1 MLATNLLEGAA
12 MEFRKAGASW
22 AEGERFFD
30 EEAGIEVAREWVR
43 RGPHALPTAQ
53 RRMGETI
60 LMRELRRLADEGC
73 FKTIFVDLEDASN
86 PADAIAEI
94 ERRSRSAQG
103 GWERFRSPFAN
114 ARLAEVEIGA
124 WISALVGVVLRMKFR
139 AGVDVDDW
147 RYKGDKLFAALA
159 GSKRPVVLMIDK
171 LPIFVDRLL
180 EGSDDRSTLERMQ
193 ATDEFLSWLRKN
205 SREHRC
211 RICMIVSG
219 SASLEPILR
228 RAGLG
233 AHETLDVTGQ
243 MGMEHY
249 GRQPGMALGD
259 DGYRAALEMLIEAA
273 VDDGYLE
280 RQGNGYRFVSGL
292 LEDWWR
298 VRYGRGTGR

>member
-1 MLATNLLEGAA
+1 MR
-12 MEFRKAGASW
+12 FKKAGASW

-43 RGPHALPTAQ
+43 EGPHALPTAR
-53 RRMGETI
+53 RRMGKTI
-60 LMRELRRLADEGC
+60 PMRELRRLADEEGHE
-73 FKTIFVDLEDASN
+73 TIFVDLEAASN

-94 ERRSRSAQG
+94 ERRSRPAQG
-103 GWERFRSPFAN
+103 GWGRFRSLFTN
-114 ARLAEVEIGA
+114 ARLAEVGIGG
-124 WISALVGVVLRMKFR
+124 WISALVGVVLWMKFR

-159 GSKRPVVLMIDK
+159 GSKRPVVLMIDN
-171 LPIFVDRLL
+171 LPIFIDRLL
-180 EGSDDRSTLERMQ
+180 KGSDGRTTPERIR

-205 SREHRC
+205 SREHRR

-233 AHETLDVTGQ
+233 AHERLGVTGQ
-243 MGMEHY
+243 TGMEHY
-249 GRQPGMALGD
+249 ERQPGMALGD
-259 DGYRAALEMLIEAA
+259 DGYRATLEMLIEAA
-273 VDDGYLE
+273 VNDGYLE
-280 RQGNGYRFVSGL
+280 RQDDGYRFVSGL

-298 VRYGRGTGR
+298 VRYGRSARR